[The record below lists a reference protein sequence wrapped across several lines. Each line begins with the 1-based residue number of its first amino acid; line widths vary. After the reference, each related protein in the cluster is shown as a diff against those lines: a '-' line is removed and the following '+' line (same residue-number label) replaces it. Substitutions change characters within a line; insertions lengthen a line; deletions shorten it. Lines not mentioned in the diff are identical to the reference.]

1 MTTETKSILKKLIE
15 QYMKDNNISFVDLC
29 PFPVSW
35 RTISAIKDSTDRTFN
50 TATQAKLCKFFNLDF
65 EKDGRDVKILCKQK

>member
-1 MTTETKSILKKLIE
+1 MTAETKSIFKKLIQ
-15 QYMKDNNISFVDLC
+15 QYMKDKNISFVDSC

-50 TATQAKLCKFFNLDF
+50 TATQVKLCKFFNLDY
-65 EKDGRDVKILCKQK
+65 EKDGRDVKIL

>member
-1 MTTETKSILKKLIE
+1 MTAETKSIFKRLIK
-15 QYMKDNNISFVDLC
+15 QYMKDNNISFIDCC

-50 TATQAKLCKFFNLDF
+50 TRTQVKLCKFFNLDY
-65 EKDGRDVKILCKQK
+65 EKDGRDVKIL